1 MARSRP
7 TRSVLGQVDPGA
19 LDLAA
24 RRESRSRQ
32 NHLPPVT
39 VYRWWARRTEAVSG
53 ALVDALMADR
63 PGSLFI
69 ADPFAGGGVIAL
81 AALLRGL
88 RVYAQDVNPWAARNL
103 ATMLDL
109 PSVDELSSAT
119 DRLRERVAPI
129 LETAYATALANGSP
143 GKLSTTLRVAK
154 APCPECGTSL
164 RLFPAALVSLT
175 RRVDCGGDTGYLA
188 CPAGHLSEGSST
200 EASPCPECGRFID
213 PSARYTAG
221 RAFTCAD
228 CASTSSLADLA
239 GSDGFDWDVVLVGRV
254 GSSGREMAIPN
265 AAELAMATSGRWKP
279 KRQLPPIVDGPES
292 RVLVRHGMRRWHD
305 LYPARQRVVVEAL
318 LDAIP
323 EIASKERTARALE
336 AAVIGSTEMAG
347 HASRWDS
354 RYLKAY
360 EVIANHRFSFTTLAA
375 EPNVWGA
382 NPYGRGGVERRL
394 EHFAKAS
401 AWLEER
407 IGRPINVDG
416 PVPAT
421 DRRKPLA
428 PSFDVR
434 VVVGTSERLQVP
446 VHSFDAVLT
455 DPPYHDDVQYGELS
469 SLFRAWAGQDTGQL
483 TEDAAVVRHSGAID
497 DYEERLTKVF
507 AEIFRALKPGGHL
520 VLSYANRHPPA
531 WVALFSALQRA
542 GFKAI
547 GFAVVHSENETD
559 HAKAG
564 RRACNLDVLIDLV
577 HGDQRTAT
585 PFVPAG
591 EPCGEEEAYCR
602 QVGKHALR
610 IGNLRGNWKSEV
622 EADLGAMAFLRSD
635 PPVPS
640 GVTPRP

>member
-1 MARSRP
+1 MARTRP
-7 TRSVLGQVDPGA
+7 TKSVLDRIDPGA

-39 VYRWWARRTEAVSG
+39 VYRWWARRTETVSG
-53 ALVDALMADR
+53 ALVDALVAGR
-63 PGSLFI
+63 SGSLSI

-81 AALLRGL
+81 AALLRGQ
-88 RVYAQDVNPWAARNL
+88 RVYAQDVNPWAARSL

-109 PSVDELSSAT
+109 PSVDELSAAT
-119 DRLRERVAPI
+119 ERLRERVAPT
-129 LETAYATALANGSP
+129 LERAYVTVLASGLP
-143 GKLSTTLRVAK
+143 GTVSTTLRVAK
-154 APCPECGTSL
+154 APCPDCGRSL
-164 RLFPAALVSLT
+164 RLFPTALVSLT
-175 RRVDCGGDTGYLA
+175 RRVDCGGGAGYFA
-188 CPAGHLSEGSST
+188 CPAGHLSEGSAA
-200 EASPCPECGRFID
+200 EASSCPECGRVID
-213 PSARYTAG
+213 PSARYTVG
-221 RAFTCAD
+221 REFTCAHCD
-228 CASTSSLADLA
+228 STSKLADLA
-239 GSDGFDWDVVLVGRV
+239 GPAGFDWDVVLVDRV
-254 GSSGREMAIPN
+254 GPSGREIAIPN
-265 AAELAMATSGRWKP
+265 VAELAMATGGDWKP
-279 KRQLPPIVDGPES
+279 KRQLSPIVDGPES
-292 RVLVRHGMRRWHD
+292 RVLVRHGIRRWHD
-305 LYPARQRVVVEAL
+305 LYPARQRVVIEAL

-323 EIASKERTARALE
+323 EIAHEERTARALE

-382 NPYGRGGVERRL
+382 NSYGRGGVERRL

-407 IGRPINVDG
+407 VGRPIKVEG

-421 DRRKPLA
+421 DRRRPLA
-428 PSFDVR
+428 ASFDAR

-446 VHSFDAVLT
+446 VRSFDAVLT

-469 SLFRAWAGQDTGQL
+469 SVFRAWAGQDTGQL

-497 DYEERLTKVF
+497 GYEERLTKVF
-507 AEIFRALKPGGHL
+507 AEVFRALKPGGHL

-531 WVALFSALQRA
+531 WVALFAALQRA

-547 GFAVVHSENETD
+547 GFAVVHSENEID

-591 EPCGEEEAYCR
+591 EPREEEEAYCR

-610 IGNLRGNWKSEV
+610 IGSLRGNWRNEV
-622 EADLGAMAFLRSD
+622 EADLDAMAFLRSAQ
-635 PPVPS
+635 PVLAD
-640 GVTPRP
+640 VTPRP